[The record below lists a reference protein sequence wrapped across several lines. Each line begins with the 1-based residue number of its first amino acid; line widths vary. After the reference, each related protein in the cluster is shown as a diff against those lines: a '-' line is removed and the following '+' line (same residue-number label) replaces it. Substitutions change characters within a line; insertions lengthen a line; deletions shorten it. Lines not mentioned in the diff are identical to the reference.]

1 MDFKGFDASF
11 MLTDRVALITGGGAG
26 IGLAIA
32 RLFLDKGARVILVA
46 RSESVA
52 DVAREIGG
60 ERALGLQAD
69 VTDSAAAKA
78 AVHRAIEHFGGI
90 DILVNNAAMS
100 ILEPAEEVK
109 EESWDRVM
117 AVNLKAV
124 YVLSQLVG
132 RHMIERGQGKIVN
145 MASQGGMVALPNHLA
160 YCTSKAGVIGMTKV
174 LALEW
179 GPHNIQVNAISP
191 TVVLTEMGR
200 MAWSGEVGEK
210 MKQKIPVGRFAYPQ
224 EVAACAVFLSSDA
237 AAMITGANLVIDGG
251 YCVQ

>member
-1 MDFKGFDASF
+1 MDFKGFDANF
-11 MLTDRVALITGGGAG
+11 MLTDRVALITGGAAG

-78 AVHRAIEHFGGI
+78 AVHRAIEHFSGI

-132 RHMIERGQGKIVN
+132 RHMIERGHGKIVN
-145 MASQGGMVALPNHLA
+145 MASQAGMVALPNHLA
-160 YCTSKAGVIGMTKV
+160 HCTSKAGVIGMTKV

-210 MKQKIPVGRFAYPQ
+210 MKQKIPAGRFAYPQ

-251 YCVQ
+251 YSVQ